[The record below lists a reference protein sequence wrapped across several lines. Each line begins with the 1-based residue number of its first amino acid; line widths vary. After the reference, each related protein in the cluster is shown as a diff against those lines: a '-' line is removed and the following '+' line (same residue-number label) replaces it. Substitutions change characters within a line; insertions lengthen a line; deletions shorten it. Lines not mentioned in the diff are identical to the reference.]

1 MRLHL
6 VTIHAFP
13 SPQAVPLAAAC
24 IKAFLDSR
32 QPTSHRLHVSLSDFF
47 SGDSVNDMHRVI
59 LKEKPDLVGFSMY
72 VWNREQ
78 CSHLARMLRRE
89 LPSLVLFAGGP
100 EATADPAGVLAQ
112 APLDFLVV
120 GEGEVTLGEA
130 LDRIATGLSLE
141 GLAGVAV
148 RKGVPVGRTP
158 VVEPDLLP
166 SPYLSGIL
174 DGYMT
179 RGIPWQIS
187 RGCPYGCEFCFDG
200 MGDRSVRRYSM
211 GRLEKELDYLAARG
225 VNQVFVLDSTFN
237 MDAKRA
243 RAILRLIRKKAPHVH
258 FHFEVRCE
266 LLDAEQARL
275 FGEIKCSLQ
284 IGLQTADPSVSAAVG
299 RSLDRRVFSEKIR
312 LLNREGVAFGL
323 DLIYGLPGDDRIRFQ
338 ETLDF
343 ALRLYPNSLDI
354 FPLSL
359 LPGTPLA
366 ARAARIGLRH
376 MKGPPYTLTS
386 SPTFPEE
393 DMAVARRLGAACDIF
408 YSRGKSVAWF
418 NGVISSLR
426 LTPSSFLAEFAG
438 WLTGRAGGGFSE
450 AEYGDEDIWKM
461 QRDFLADIFPRRKA
475 RRFLAA
481 ALDFVD
487 YHFHYAAALM
497 AVSPT
502 LPAKGE
508 LRRADILQRPLA
520 TTRSTRLAAFSYDI
534 LDLLESGEP
543 DLRRICGSLRPAG
556 SFAAI
561 YPCRG
566 QVFTESLAESYY
578 RLLERLDGKSPAGET
593 AARLGIPAKEA
604 REFLFFAA
612 AEGIVELRGS
622 LFNPMTP

>member
-32 QPTSHRLHVSLSDFF
+32 PRTSHRLHVTLSDFF
-47 SGDSVNDMHRVI
+47 SGDSANAMLRAI
-59 LKEKPDLVGFSMY
+59 LQEKPDLVGFSMY
-72 VWNREQ
+72 AWNREL
-78 CSHLARMLRRE
+78 CRDLAEMLRRE

-112 APLDFLVV
+112 APLDFLVS
-120 GEGEVTLGEA
+120 GEGEVTLSEA
-130 LDRIATGLSLE
+130 LDRIAKGLPLE
-141 GLAGVAV
+141 GLAGVAL
-148 RKGVPVGRTP
+148 RKCALVERTP
-158 VVEPDLLP
+158 VVEMDLLP

-174 DGYMT
+174 DGYIT

-200 MGDRSVRRYSM
+200 MGDRSVRRYGM
-211 GRLEKELDYLAARG
+211 ERLEKELDYLCARG

-237 MDAKRA
+237 MDAQRA
-243 RAILRLIRKKAPHVH
+243 KAILRLIRKKASHVH

-299 RSLDRRVFSEKIR
+299 RSLDRRVFSEKIH

-323 DLIYGLPGDDRIRFQ
+323 DLIYGLPGDGRMGFQ

-354 FPLSL
+354 FPLAL
-359 LPGTPLA
+359 LPGTPLS

-376 MKGPPYTLTS
+376 MKSPPYTLIS

-438 WLTGRAGGGFSE
+438 WLTKRAGGEFSE
-450 AEYGDEDIWKM
+450 VDYSDEDIWRM
-461 QRDFLADIFPRRKA
+461 QRDFLADIFSRGKA

-502 LPAKGE
+502 LPAKRE
-508 LRRADILQRPLA
+508 LRSSDLTKRPLA
-520 TTRSTRLAAFSYDI
+520 TARSTRLAAFSYDI

-543 DLRRICGSLRPAG
+543 DLPRLSGSLRPVG

-566 QVFTESLAESYY
+566 EVYTESLAEPYY

-593 AARLGIPAKEA
+593 AARLGIPANEA
-604 REFLFFAA
+604 REFLSFAA
-612 AEGIVELRGS
+612 AEGIVVMR
-622 LFNPMTP
+622 